1 MRILLVFLFVFSLS
15 DVFSQDVHLSQ
26 FYNSD
31 HFLNPAK
38 VGDYDGDFRATL
50 DYRNQWRQIDKQPIS
65 TYMLSFDHM
74 FMIKRHEFDAGI
86 FAVSDRFS
94 GSEFNVISNS
104 NVDYFVN
111 NTKLLATIATDYYLK
126 ENKFRFGIQAG
137 MAMSATDPQNQS
149 YDNQWVY
156 VLGDFDKLLS
166 SKEVI
171 NISMKRYFDLNIGVE
186 WSRKMGSF
194 EPKIGFSLHH
204 VNRPKESFWDNST
217 ERLRARKVFFAE
229 TYYQISQKYSLHPKF
244 LMMWTTKTNDMVLGA
259 NVSMKL
265 DDKTI
270 PFVYGGLHYRHG
282 VVRIF
287 DAIIP
292 TIGTKYKKIDVA
304 LSYDINLSSLSK
316 NTYSNRKG
324 SFELSLIYTGAS
336 TLPKKLL
343 IPCERY

>member
-1 MRILLVFLFVFSLS
+1 MKIIVVFLFLSLGF
-15 DVFSQDVHLSQ
+15 VFSQDIHLSQ

-50 DYRNQWRQIDKQPIS
+50 NYRNQWRQIDKQPIS

-74 FMIKRHEFDAGI
+74 FMIKRQEFDAGI

-104 NVDYFVN
+104 NIDYFVN
-111 NTKLLATIATDYYLK
+111 NTKLLATLATNYYLK

-137 MAMSATDPQNQS
+137 MSMSATDPHNQT
-149 YDNQWVY
+149 YDKQWVY
-156 VLGDFDKLLS
+156 ILGDFDKLLS
-166 SKEVI
+166 SNEVVY
-171 NISMKRYFDLNIGVE
+171 NQNKKYFDLNVGVE
-186 WSRKMGSF
+186 WSRKIGSI

-204 VNRPKESFWDNST
+204 VNRPKTNHWDNSS

-229 TYYQISQKYSLHPKF
+229 TYYQLNQKYSLHPKLLF
-244 LMMWTTKTNDMVLGA
+244 MWTSKTNDLVLGA
-259 NVSMKL
+259 NVTMKL
-265 DDKTI
+265 EDKNF
-270 PFVYGGLHYRHG
+270 PFIYGGLHYRHG

-292 TIGTKYKKIDVA
+292 TIGTKYKKFDFA
-304 LSYDINLSSLSK
+304 LSYDVNLSSLSK
-316 NTYSNRKG
+316 VTYSNRKG

-343 IPCERY
+343 IPCDRY